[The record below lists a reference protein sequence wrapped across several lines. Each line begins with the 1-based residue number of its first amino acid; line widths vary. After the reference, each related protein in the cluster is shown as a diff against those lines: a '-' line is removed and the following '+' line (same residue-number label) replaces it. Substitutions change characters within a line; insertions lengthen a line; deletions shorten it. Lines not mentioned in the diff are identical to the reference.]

1 MGVEGIEGKLP
12 SDRIDWLRWLL
23 DTTIDVRDHEIYNHR
38 EEGGENGDERVLCT
52 TILGDLDELG
62 NRPTDEIHPRHG
74 RREGEATNDGV
85 EGLGLKLLGHDIDSL
100 DSRGNGEHCI

>member
-1 MGVEGIEGKLP
+1 VGVGDIEGKLP

-23 DTTIDVRDHEIYNHR
+23 DTTVDVRDREIDNHG
-38 EEGGENGDERVLCT
+38 EEGGENGDERVLAT

-85 EGLGLKLLGHDIDSL
+85 EGLGLKLLGHEIDSL
-100 DSRGNGEHCI
+100 DSRGNGGHYI